1 MTFKTLLR
9 KWHTWLGIILSGPM
23 LVLLVTGVYILLSPK
38 STNQLISTATCS
50 NGQILRATSSGLY
63 LNEVSLP
70 IIFSMDSIGAMS
82 CTHSTIDIAI
92 NYGPIMSTNRQKIRW
107 KQFSNPFSQP
117 IKRIDRIGD
126 TINITLINA
135 IWSYREGEW
144 HIIQSF
150 QPSIAQTIY
159 KLHAGWVGPYSFKWM
174 WLITSLLWV
183 ILIGSGIWIFIRMKA
198 LN

>member
-1 MTFKTLLR
+1 
-9 KWHTWLGIILSGPM
+9 
-23 LVLLVTGVYILLSPK
+23 
-38 STNQLISTATCS
+38 
-50 NGQILRATSSGLY
+50 
-63 LNEVSLP
+63 
-70 IIFSMDSIGAMS
+70 MDSIGAMS